1 MAKNIF
7 IHGTNKEGYMSA
19 SPRIYV
25 QRKPK
30 PKFFPVTLEEVK
42 SFLRVEND
50 QDDRLISNLIFM

>member
-1 MAKNIF
+1 
-7 IHGTNKEGYMSA
+7 MSA